1 MQRIQTRK
9 LLIVAALPLVL
20 AGCFGDSPKAPE
32 AAKPAK
38 PKSVAEYL
46 HDIDGARARVHR
58 AQIDGAASMKDEDAL
73 NASSAVAKAMSP
85 GIMNCWPVKPSSTA
99 NTNHDCLDKMG
110 YVR

>member
-9 LLIVAALPLVL
+9 LLIVAGFSLVL
-20 AGCFGDSPKAPE
+20 AGCFGESPNAPSVP
-32 AAKPAK
+32 KV
-38 PKSVAEYL
+38 KSVADYL
-46 HDIDGARARVHR
+46 HD
-58 AQIDGAASMKDEDAL
+58 IDGAASMKDEDAL

-99 NTNHDCLDKMG
+99 NTNHECLDKLG

>member
-1 MQRIQTRK
+1 MQRIQARK

-32 AAKPAK
+32 VTKA
-38 PKSVAEYL
+38 KSVAEYL
-46 HDIDGARARVHR
+46 HDIDSARARVHR

-85 GIMNCWPVKPSSTA
+85 GIMNCWPVKPSNTA
-99 NTNHDCLDKMG
+99 NTNHDCLDKIG

>member
-1 MQRIQTRK
+1 MQRIQKRK
-9 LLIVAALPLVL
+9 LLILAGLSLVL
-20 AGCFGDSPKAPE
+20 AGCFGDSPSAPSVP
-32 AAKPAK
+32 KV
-38 PKSVAEYL
+38 KSVADYL

-99 NTNHDCLDKMG
+99 NTNHECLDKLG